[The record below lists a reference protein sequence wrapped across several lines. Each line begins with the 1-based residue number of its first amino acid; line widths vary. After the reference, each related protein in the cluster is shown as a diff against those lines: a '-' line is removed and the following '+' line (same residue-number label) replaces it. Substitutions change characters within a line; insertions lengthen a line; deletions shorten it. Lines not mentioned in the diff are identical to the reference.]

1 MISETLLRALQE
13 RMRKLSEAS
22 SGHAVRD
29 AELRAAVERAR
40 LTDASETA
48 REAAA
53 VRECERLLDE
63 IKELRDHI
71 NDLSRSRED
80 PVLVSGL
87 KEELTELETRRLESD
102 QQLEQLR
109 AHRHETL
116 ENAIRELESAAQEHR
131 HIADQAMRLREHIE
145 KLSHG

>member
-13 RMRKLSEAS
+13 RMRKLSTES
-22 SGHAVRD
+22 SAYAVRD

-40 LTDASETA
+40 VTDAAESA
-48 REAAA
+48 REAVA
-53 VRECERLLDE
+53 VGESAQLADE
-63 IKELRDHI
+63 VRALRDHV
-71 NDLSRSRED
+71 NDLSRGGQD
-80 PVLVSGL
+80 LVLVAGL
-87 KEELTELETRRLESD
+87 KEELSELEEQRREID

-109 AHRHETL
+109 SHRHQAL
-116 ENAIRELESAAQEHR
+116 ENAIRELESAEQQHR